1 MQIKSRSG
9 RWLVWVS
16 YHKLH
21 GPVEYKQHTHA
32 FLELSCVVRGSGT
45 YRVNG
50 EAYDMRPGDVF
61 LFSPTDSHHLELHNE
76 DLEHIVIHLDPA
88 FLWNALGNDMDY
100 KFLMVFF
107 QRNANFRCRLE
118 RENEALPMI
127 SQWFRE
133 IWQESQEQQ
142 ECYELMIKIKLQS
155 ILAQIIRSYDCI
167 DQSKAARAPQSGDL
181 ESMNRVL
188 AYIDDHLDSEIRLAD
203 LAAIAHVS
211 TSYFSAIFKQYNGL
225 PPVEY
230 VVGQRIRRA
239 IEYIRT
245 TDMSLAEI
253 ATACGFNNST
263 NFYKAFR
270 RATGRTPASYRTGMA
285 YDDTPY
291 AMDPVAVSRQEF
303 AATPASRESTPPP
316 TPIYTPTYTTSYD
329 PCNPCDPCGG
339 ATTEPCDPC
348 DPCADPCQL
357 W

>member
-1 MQIKSRSG
+1 MQIKSSSG
-9 RWLVWVS
+9 RWIVWVS
-16 YHKLH
+16 YHKIH
-21 GPVEYKQHTHA
+21 GPVQYQKHTHA
-32 FLELSCVVRGSGT
+32 FLELSCVVRGTGT

-50 EAYDMRPGDVF
+50 EEYDMRPGDVF
-61 LFSPTDSHHLELHNE
+61 LFAPTDSHNLELLNE

-133 IWQESQEQQ
+133 IWQESQEQR

-167 DQSKAARAPQSGDL
+167 DSTKASRALQSGDL

-188 AYIDDHLDSEIRLAD
+188 TYIDEHLDGDIRLAD

-245 TDMSLAEI
+245 TDMSLTEI

-270 RATGRTPASYRTGMA
+270 RVTGRTPASYRGAMA

-291 AMDPVAVSRQEF
+291 AVEPVAVSSQEF
-303 AATPASRESTPPP
+303 AATPAPRTDASPAQP
-316 TPIYTPTYTTSYD
+316 TYD
-329 PCNPCDPCGG
+329 PCNPCDPC
-339 ATTEPCDPC
+339 DPC
-348 DPCADPCQL
+348 GGTPVMDPCADPCQL

>member
-1 MQIKSRSG
+1 MQIKSSSG

-16 YHKLH
+16 YHKIH
-21 GPVEYKQHTHA
+21 GPVQYQKHSHA
-32 FLELSCVVRGSGT
+32 FLELSCVVRGTGS

-50 EAYDMRPGDVF
+50 EEYDMRPGDVF
-61 LFSPTDSHHLELHNE
+61 LFAPTDYHNLELLNE

-107 QRNANFRCRLE
+107 QRNANFRCRLG
-118 RENEALPMI
+118 RDNDALSMI
-127 SQWFRE
+127 GQWFRE

-142 ECYELMIKIKLQS
+142 ACYELMIKIKLQS

-167 DQSKAARAPQSGDL
+167 DQPKAARALQSGDL

-188 AYIDDHLDSEIRLAD
+188 TYIDEHLHSEIRLSD

-245 TDMSLAEI
+245 TDMPLTQI
-253 ATACGFNNST
+253 ATACGFNNNT

-270 RATGRTPASYRTGMA
+270 RVTGRTPASYRTAMI

-291 AMDPVAVSRQEF
+291 AADPVAVSSQEF
-303 AATPASRESTPPP
+303 AAVSPASASAPVSPSSP
-316 TPIYTPTYTTSYD
+316 DVCTS
-329 PCNPCDPCGG
+329 CDPYGG
-339 ATTEPCDPC
+339 ADI

>member
-1 MQIKSRSG
+1 M
-9 RWLVWVS
+9 WVS

-21 GPVEYKQHTHA
+21 GPAIHQKHSHA
-32 FLELSCVVRGSGT
+32 FLELSCVVRGTGT

-50 EAYDMRPGDVF
+50 EEYDMRPGDVF
-61 LFSPTDSHHLELHNE
+61 LFAPTDYHNLELLNE
-76 DLEHIVIHLDPA
+76 ELEHIVIHLDPA

-107 QRNANFRCRLE
+107 QRNPQFRCRLD
-118 RENEALPMI
+118 RDNEALPMI

-142 ECYELMIKIKLQS
+142 ECFELMIKIKLQS

-167 DQSKAARAPQSGDL
+167 DQAKAGRSLQSGDL
-181 ESMNRVL
+181 ESINRVL
-188 AYIDDHLDSEIRLAD
+188 TYIDEHLSDDIRLAD
-203 LAAIAHVS
+203 LSAQARVS
-211 TSYFSAIFKQYNGL
+211 PSYFSAIFKQYNGL
-225 PPVEY
+225 PPMEY

-245 TDMSLAEI
+245 TDMSLTEV

-270 RATGRTPASYRTGMA
+270 RVTGRTPASYRSA
-285 YDDTPY
+285 APYDDTPY
-291 AMDPVAVSRQEF
+291 EAEPVAVSRNEF
-303 AATPASRESTPPP
+303 PAAPSPTPASPASAA
-316 TPIYTPTYTTSYD
+316 YD
-329 PCNPCDPCGG
+329 PCSQAPSTSAVDPCG
-339 ATTEPCDPC
+339 
-348 DPCADPCQL
+348 DPCQF